1 MIMRYY
7 GIDGVEADKDYIYK
21 YISPNKLTS
30 GFEIEDYARR
40 HGFKVQVLRDR
51 KYDRIKWLLSQNY
64 PLLVFGEIPRG
75 GGHYVV
81 LSGYNEKSF
90 YINDPYPGRLRLWT
104 YRQFRKFHS
113 STRYR
118 PGPFYTLWIYPRK
131 KIEDK
136 GATMAKPLDH

>member
-64 PLLVFGEIPRG
+64 PLFVFGETPRG

-90 YINDPYPGRLRLWT
+90 YINDPYPGL
-104 YRQFRKFHS
+104 
-113 STRYR
+113 
-118 PGPFYTLWIYPRK
+118 
-131 KIEDK
+131 
-136 GATMAKPLDH
+136 